1 MNGNG
6 RKERSL
12 VAAQKLIERG
22 QLDKAIGELAK
33 VVEEDLTDTRTWLKM
48 ADLHAKLGANG
59 EAAAIYSRMG
69 EEYVA
74 QGFAQKAVAVYK
86 NALRLAPGV
95 PKVHLRLGA
104 IYGKLGL
111 VSDAVQQLELAAAAL
126 QRGGAPA
133 DAAAALRQAVAA
145 DAGNA
150 ALRVKLA
157 EAASLAGLTDEAVR
171 EFGSAA
177 EQLKTQGRIDESLR
191 VMERLLFHQPGDTA
205 RARELAEA
213 YIAKGSPRLALP
225 KLQACINASPREPR
239 TLMLLSRALEQLGQN
254 EKAVSVLT
262 ELARVCHDLGRSADR
277 DAAVAHALG
286 LSPGDPEAQALAV
299 RHGVRGAPAGAGK
312 LTPPPV
318 RATAA
323 SSDGGSFDLSGVGRR
338 APDRVAPPSS
348 AAPVFVGDASE
359 HVLASVVGA
368 GPAGA
373 TSDVARLLAES
384 DVFVKYGLLERAVD
398 HFTRVFDVDAGNRE
412 AREHVAAVL
421 LKLGRRAEAARHL
434 EILAEQLARTQPA
447 DAKRIADRAAALTP
461 PLGPRDRTLV
471 TPVPVAAGGGE
482 PPIASQ
488 GRPPSPRP
496 AQPLQD
502 DPNADVSTPLPV
514 LMAPKD
520 QATPPPVPGV
530 PSGDTS
536 GFERQVSTG
545 DVVAVED
552 TQEEDDR
559 FGEERGTDRT
569 VAPPGVLV
577 GGPAEPAVESTP
589 APRRALGTR
598 SAYGPADDELGEELA
613 QVAFFLAQ
621 SLPEDARALLA
632 DLDRRFPGDARV
644 VMKLRE
650 IEGYEARVAAAE
662 ASMAARR
669 ALPRANSGRTPGTG
683 NSSVGRDIPPSP
695 RAFVEA
701 GGAADA
707 STHFDLAIAF
717 KEMGLLD
724 AALGELK
731 IVADDPAREVMAL
744 TMMGE
749 CHEGKGSFTEAVI
762 RYKEALNCTP
772 ISAEETTQ
780 LYFLLGGAFDR
791 LGDASEALYF
801 FEKVARRDPLFRDV
815 GQCIAALK
823 PKLMKTVS
831 T

>member
-1 MNGNG
+1 VNGNG

-86 NALRLAPGV
+86 NALRLAPG

-126 QRGGAPA
+126 QRGGARG
-133 DAAAALRQAVAA
+133 DAVAALRQAVAA

-150 ALRVKLA
+150 VLRVKLA

-171 EFGSAA
+171 EFGQAA
-177 EQLKTQGRIDESLR
+177 EQLKTQGRTDESLR
-191 VMERLLFHQPGDTA
+191 VMERLLFHQPENTA

-225 KLQACINASPREPR
+225 KLQACLNASPREPR

-262 ELARVCHDLGRSADR
+262 ELARVCHELGRSADR

-286 LSPGDPEAQALAV
+286 LCPADAEAQALAI
-299 RHGVRGAPAGAGK
+299 RHGVRGGPPGAGK
-312 LTPPPV
+312 VTPPPLRESV
-318 RATAA
+318 VSAG
-323 SSDGGSFDLSGVGRR
+323 GGSFDLSGVGRR
-338 APDRVAPPSS
+338 APDRMSPHSS
-348 AAPVFVGDASE
+348 AAPVFVGEDSDHALPSE
-359 HVLASVVGA
+359 VGA
-368 GPAGA
+368 GVG
-373 TSDVARLLAES
+373 TRSSEVTRLLAES

-398 HFTRVFDVDAGNRE
+398 HFARVFDIDAENRE
-412 AREHVAAVL
+412 ARERLAAVL
-421 LKLGRRAEAARHL
+421 QKLGRRTEAARHL
-434 EILAEQLARTQPA
+434 QILAEQLALTQPA
-447 DAKRIADRAAALTP
+447 EARRIADRAAALAP
-461 PLGPRDRTLV
+461 AQEPGDRALV
-471 TPVPVAAGGGE
+471 TPVPVTVGRDE
-482 PPIASQ
+482 PVMVSRGQ
-488 GRPPSPRP
+488 PRP
-496 AQPLQD
+496 SSQAARHVDD
-502 DPNADVSTPLPV
+502 DPNADVPTPPPILATPE
-514 LMAPKD
+514 D
-520 QATPPPVPGV
+520 QATPLPFAAGS
-530 PSGDTS
+530 SGDTS

-545 DVVAVED
+545 DVLRVEE
-552 TQEEDDR
+552 TGSEDDP
-559 FGEERGTDRT
+559 FGGDEPGTDRA
-569 VAPPGVLV
+569 VPPPGVLV
-577 GGPAEPAVESTP
+577 GGWPRSGESTP
-589 APRRALGTR
+589 APRRQPEAPPSYVPVG
-598 SAYGPADDELGEELA
+598 DELGQELE

-632 DLDRRFPGDARV
+632 DLDRRYPRDHRV

-669 ALPRANSGRTPGTG
+669 TLPGASTGRSPGTG
-683 NSSVGRDIPPSP
+683 NSSVGGDMRPSP

-724 AALGELK
+724 AAIGELK
-731 IVADDPAREVMAL
+731 IVADDPEREVMAL

-749 CHEGKGSFTEAVI
+749 CYEGKGSFTEAVI

-772 ISAEETTQ
+772 ISVEETSQ

-815 GQCIAALK
+815 GQRIATLK

>member
-1 MNGNG
+1 MNGTG

-74 QGFAQKAVAVYK
+74 QGFAKKAVAVYK

-111 VSDAVQQLELAAAAL
+111 VSDAVQQLELAAAAM
-126 QRGGAPA
+126 QRAGAPS

-150 ALRVKLA
+150 VLRVKLA

-171 EFGSAA
+171 EFGRAA
-177 EQLKTQGRIDESLR
+177 EQLKAQGRIDESLR
-191 VMERLLFHQPGDTA
+191 VMERLLFHQPENTA
-205 RARELAEA
+205 RAKELAEA

-225 KLQACINASPREPR
+225 KLQACLNASPREPR
-239 TLMLLSRALEQLGQN
+239 TLMLLSRALEQLGQT

-262 ELARVCHDLGRSADR
+262 ELARVCHELGRSADR
-277 DAAVAHALG
+277 DAAIGHALG
-286 LSPGDPEAQALAV
+286 LAPGNAEAQALAV
-299 RHGVRGAPAGAGK
+299 RHGVLGGPGGAGK
-312 LTPPPV
+312 ATPPPV
-318 RATAA
+318 RASAA
-323 SSDGGSFDLSGVGRR
+323 SAGGGSFDLSGVGRR
-338 APDRVAPPSS
+338 VLDGVGSSSS

-359 HVLASVVGA
+359 HALPSVVGA
-368 GPAGA
+368 GTGTA
-373 TSDVARLLAES
+373 SSEVARLLAES

-398 HFTRVFDVDAGNRE
+398 HFTRVFDVDAENRE
-412 AREHVAAVL
+412 AREGLAAVL
-421 LKLGRRAEAARHL
+421 QKLGRRAEAAAHL
-434 EILAEQLARTQPA
+434 QILAEQLALTQPVEA
-447 DAKRIADRAAALTP
+447 RRIADRAAALAVAP
-461 PLGPRDRTLV
+461 AARDRTIV
-471 TPVPVAAGGGE
+471 TPLPVALGREE
-482 PPIASQ
+482 PSLARHE
-488 GRPPSPRP
+488 RPL
-496 AQPLQD
+496 AD
-502 DPNADVSTPLPV
+502 GDPNADVPTPLPS
-514 LMAPKD
+514 LMGPHEE
-520 QATPPPVPGV
+520 ATPPPVA
-530 PSGDTS
+530 SGDVS

-545 DVVAVED
+545 DVVGVEATAD
-552 TQEEDDR
+552 EDDD
-559 FGEERGTDRT
+559 FAEDEGGTDRT
-569 VAPPGVLV
+569 TPPPGLLVEPSPAYVPVEDVL
-577 GGPAEPAVESTP
+577 G
-589 APRRALGTR
+589 R
-598 SAYGPADDELGEELA
+598 ELE

-632 DLDRRFPGDARV
+632 NLERRFPRDARV
-644 VMKLRE
+644 VTKLRE

-669 ALPRANSGRTPGTG
+669 ALPAASGGRASRTG
-683 NSSVGRDIPPSP
+683 NSSVGGDMPPAP

-701 GGAADA
+701 GGAADV

-724 AALGELK
+724 AAIAELK

-749 CHEGKGSFTEAVI
+749 CHEGKGSFTDAVI

-815 GQCIAALK
+815 GQRIAALK